1 MKNIKVGK
9 NVTLTLDNV
18 LVVEQMMAKTKT
30 NFSKTLNYV
39 LSDWVKIRQM
49 LAKEKKMTGQDA
61 INISK
66 RIADIKKAKV
76 VKE

>member
-18 LVVEQMMAKTKT
+18 LVIEQMMAKTKT

>member
-18 LVVEQMMAKTKT
+18 LVIEQMMAKTKT

-76 VKE
+76 IKE